1 MYPPASGQPPTPCTT
16 IFVLEKQPSPFH
28 RLPLTP
34 SRGIIVATH
43 NKMPLLFTRFACRVF
58 DVNMNFSPLSHK
70 LAFISKHLRV
80 LVAHRMRQRM

>member
-1 MYPPASGQPPTPCTT
+1 MYPSASGQPPTPCTT

-28 RLPLTP
+28 RLPLAP

-43 NKMPLLFTRFACRVF
+43 SKLLSANKMPLLFTRFACRVF

-70 LAFISKHLRV
+70 LAFISKHGSFT
-80 LVAHRMRQRM
+80 